1 MRRHAWAWNE
11 GSILTLRNA
20 ARVGERAHHPL
31 LCKDCLSC
39 GYALPTPP
47 LDNVV
52 PAKRPGRRYELAHA
66 DQFIVQRIE
75 LGCPCAHARHSGEP
89 GRGRGRHQRRVEL
102 GEEKA
107 VDPPKGRVRSLD
119 TLSENRYYVRHR
131 GGDPPIWPRM
141 RNPVVPS
148 IPSGGEVAAAKSVG
162 IFAHNLRLG
171 SVRTRERG
179 PMCEGVEMALWVQPY
194 VCPVRVRPCRK
205 PPHAAPPSMTR

>member
-107 VDPPKGRVRSLD
+107 VDPPKAECARSTLFLKTGITYDTVGGTHQSGPGCATPWCPASRLVERWRRPRVWGSLP
-119 TLSENRYYVRHR
+119 T
-131 GGDPPIWPRM
+131 I
-141 RNPVVPS
+141 
-148 IPSGGEVAAAKSVG
+148 
-162 IFAHNLRLG
+162 
-171 SVRTRERG
+171 
-179 PMCEGVEMALWVQPY
+179 
-194 VCPVRVRPCRK
+194 
-205 PPHAAPPSMTR
+205 